1 MKNEKKTILVVED
14 DEDTQR
20 LITRFLESASYDVTP
35 ATDGIDALMR
45 LGQKKFD
52 LILSDITMPN
62 LDGFKLIEMIH
73 QKGIDAPIIF
83 LTGSNV
89 EQSEVRAF
97 ELGAVDYM
105 RKPIQKE
112 LLLLRV
118 RNALD
123 RRGI

>member
-1 MKNEKKTILVVED
+1 
-14 DEDTQR
+14 
-20 LITRFLESASYDVTP
+20 
-35 ATDGIDALMR
+35 
-45 LGQKKFD
+45 
-52 LILSDITMPN
+52 
-62 LDGFKLIEMIH
+62 MIH

-89 EQSEVRAF
+89 EQSEVQAF

-123 RRGI
+123 RRGNRRGI